1 MTSPVDPEIFDPTDL
16 RWPTPSRPAPI
27 SRKVRRK
34 KRRANIYP
42 LRPVIVDITDFESGG
57 RGVGRIDGKIIFV
70 EYAIPGERVVA
81 EITDEY
87 DSFLEATAVRVLEAS
102 DDRVEAPCEY
112 FGRCGGCQTQHITY
126 ERQLKLKTSIVRD
139 ALLRIGKIDPQIID
153 STVNEMWGMD
163 DPWGYRN
170 HMRFT
175 VRRSGDIGQMQR
187 GSHRFFRI
195 DECRIALPE
204 INEILA
210 ATQER
215 TKNTR
220 QMAVR
225 VSQATGEKMI
235 QPELQW
241 RPGKRS
247 GRPNSCHSYYR
258 EILQVIRPGDGTDIA
273 QANYRISPPAF
284 FQVNTE
290 QAERLASLVIQRSLE
305 TSPKTIIDAYS
316 GVGTFSVLLAPFVRQ
331 VIAIEESAGANKD
344 AEFNL
349 QSHANVKRLTAKVE
363 DALQTLVPSPDVMII
378 DPPRAGI
385 DRSVTEAIIE
395 SGIERVM
402 YVSCDPQTLA
412 RDLKL
417 FVEGGFVIRE
427 IQPIDM
433 FPQTQH
439 IECVTTLTRD

>member
-1 MTSPVDPEIFDPTDL
+1 M
-16 RWPTPSRPAPI
+16 
-27 SRKVRRK
+27 
-34 KRRANIYP
+34 
-42 LRPVIVDITDFESGG
+42 
-57 RGVGRIDGKIIFV
+57 
-70 EYAIPGERVVA
+70 
-81 EITDEY
+81 
-87 DSFLEATAVRVLEAS
+87 
-102 DDRVEAPCEY
+102 
-112 FGRCGGCQTQHITY
+112 
-126 ERQLKLKTSIVRD
+126 
-139 ALLRIGKIDPQIID
+139 
-153 STVNEMWGMD
+153 
-163 DPWGYRN
+163 
-170 HMRFT
+170 
-175 VRRSGDIGQMQR
+175 
-187 GSHRFFRI
+187 
-195 DECRIALPE
+195 
-204 INEILA
+204 
-210 ATQER
+210 
-215 TKNTR
+215 
-220 QMAVR
+220 
-225 VSQATGEKMI
+225 
-235 QPELQW
+235 
-241 RPGKRS
+241 
-247 GRPNSCHSYYR
+247 
-258 EILQVIRPGDGTDIA
+258 
-273 QANYRISPPAF
+273 
-284 FQVNTE
+284 NTE
-290 QAERLASLVIQRSLE
+290 QAERLASLVIQRALE
-305 TSPKTIIDAYS
+305 TSPETIIDAYS